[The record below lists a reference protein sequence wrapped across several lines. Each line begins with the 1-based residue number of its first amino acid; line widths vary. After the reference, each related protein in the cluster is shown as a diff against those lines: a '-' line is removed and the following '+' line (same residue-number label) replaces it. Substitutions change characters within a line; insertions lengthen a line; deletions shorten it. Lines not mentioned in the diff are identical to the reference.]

1 MRLFV
6 GLGNP
11 GSKYANNRHNIG
23 FMAVDEIARRHG
35 FAPWRRRFQGET
47 SEGTLDRE
55 RVVLLRPATFMNE
68 SGRAV
73 QEAANFFKLSAGEIT
88 VFQDELE
95 LPAAKVR
102 VKIGGGIA
110 GHNGLR
116 SISSHIGND
125 YRRVRLG
132 IGHPGVKELV
142 HSHVLS
148 DFAKSDRPWVEA
160 LCEAVADNAGL
171 LATGKDLTFQNK
183 VHLAL
188 QAKGFFDKRR
198 RRREAGLT
206 LTVMPGQKREAR
218 HRPALCRASTSFLAN
233 RENEDV
239 DGRDKP
245 GHDEQT
251 VSRTKW
257 DSNAVSLACPMS
269 ASRRCSTR

>member
-1 MRLFV
+1 MHLFV

-11 GSKYANNRHNIG
+11 GAKYARNRHNIG
-23 FMAVDEIARRHG
+23 FLAVEEIARRHG

-55 RVVLLRPATFMNE
+55 RVILLKPTTFMND

-73 QEAANFFKLSAGEIT
+73 QEAANFFKLGVGEVT

-95 LPAAKVR
+95 LPPAKLR
-102 VKIGGGIA
+102 VKVGGGIA

-142 HSHVLS
+142 HSYVLA
-148 DFAKSDRPWVEA
+148 DFAKDEGPWVTA

-171 LATGKDLTFQNK
+171 LVTGRDSTFQNK
-183 VHLAL
+183 VHLAM
-188 QAKGFFDKRR
+188 QAKGFF
-198 RRREAGLT
+198 
-206 LTVMPGQKREAR
+206 
-218 HRPALCRASTSFLAN
+218 AS
-233 RENEDV
+233 EDS
-239 DGRDKP
+239 GDKP
-245 GHDEQT
+245 
-251 VSRTKW
+251 
-257 DSNAVSLACPMS
+257 A
-269 ASRRCSTR
+269 